1 METVRLTFKEE
12 FQLKRKNYIM
22 IMWIANA
29 AIMMM
34 FAAFTSAYLVSKST
48 EGWMYFELPSA
59 FWQST
64 VFIVLSSLTMFL
76 AQRGARLGKMS
87 NLKLWIWVTVILG
100 FGFAFSQYHTLFTV
114 LFDYGIVLAGP
125 ESNISEQFLIAI
137 AAIHLFHV
145 FAGILSLL
153 FTAVKASRN
162 KYTKDDYTG
171 IEVCSI
177 YWHFLDV
184 LWVYLFVFLLFIR

>member
-100 FGFAFSQYHTLFTV
+100 FGFAFSQYYTLFTV

>member
-1 METVRLTFKEE
+1 METIKLSVKEE
-12 FQLKRKNYIM
+12 FQLKRKNHIM
-22 IMWIANA
+22 IMWVANA

-59 FWQST
+59 FWKST
-64 VFIVLSSLTMFL
+64 VFIILSSITMFL
-76 AQRGARLGKMS
+76 AQRGARLDKMS
-87 NLKLWIWVTVILG
+87 SLKLWIWITVLLG
-100 FGFAFSQYHTLFTV
+100 FAFAFSQYYTLFTV
-114 LFDYGIVLAGP
+114 LFNYGIVLAGP

-137 AAIHLFHV
+137 ASIHLFHV
-145 FAGILSLL
+145 LAGILSLL

>member
-12 FQLKRKNYIM
+12 FQLKRKNHIM

-29 AIMMM
+29 SIMMM

-59 FWQST
+59 FWKST
-64 VFIVLSSLTMFL
+64 VFIVLSSITMFL
-76 AQRGARLGKMS
+76 AQRSARLGKMS
-87 NLKLWIWVTVILG
+87 SLKLWMWITVLLG
-100 FGFAFSQYHTLFTV
+100 FAFAFSQYHTLFTV

-145 FAGILSLL
+145 LAGILSLL

>member
-1 METVRLTFKEE
+1 METIRLSVKEE
-12 FQLKRKNYIM
+12 FQLKRKNHIM
-22 IMWIANA
+22 IMWVANA

-59 FWQST
+59 FWKST
-64 VFIVLSSLTMFL
+64 AFIVLSSITMFL
-76 AQRGARLGKMS
+76 AQRGARLGKMT
-87 NLKLWIWVTVILG
+87 NLKLWMWITVLLG
-100 FGFAFSQYHTLFTV
+100 FAFAFSQYHTLFTV
-114 LFDYGIVLAGP
+114 LFNYGIVLAGP

-137 AAIHLFHV
+137 ASIHLFHV
-145 FAGILSLL
+145 LAGILSLL

>member
-12 FQLKRKNYIM
+12 FQLKRKNHIM

-100 FGFAFSQYHTLFTV
+100 FGFAFSQYYTLFTV

>member
-1 METVRLTFKEE
+1 METVRLTFKEQ
-12 FQLKRKNYIM
+12 FQLKRKNHIM

-29 AIMMM
+29 SIMMM

-59 FWQST
+59 FWKST
-64 VFIVLSSLTMFL
+64 VFIVLSSITMFL
-76 AQRGARLGKMS
+76 AQRSARLGKMS
-87 NLKLWIWVTVILG
+87 SLKLWMWITVLLG

-145 FAGILSLL
+145 LAGILSLL